1 MKKKTR
7 KPLVATWYA
16 VCHSDGRWIAEIPQ
30 LTLALDSSMVSYRAG
45 SLDFLSLLTNFL
57 NMLEQEMNYYEEFAS
72 FHQALARLEESTGRH
87 LTD

>member
-1 MKKKTR
+1 MAKASEQLLDLYSKA
-7 KPLVATWYA
+7 L
-16 VCHSDGRWIAEIPQ
+16 IPQ
-30 LTLALDSSMVSYRAG
+30 ATLALDSSMASYRVG

-57 NMLEQEMNYYEEFAS
+57 NMLEQEMNYYEEFAN